1 MLSIKRGDEAS
12 PGLGEWANRIA
23 KSVDAAVEVEVYFDA
38 DSNTFVL
45 RLVKGPRVL
54 IFRLSQSQVHTD
66 GRESECER
74 TLQRKIKDLW
84 NCLATHK
91 SCVAKLGIA
100 AQFLLRGSLQRPPL
114 SPTPPDRIVHHL
126 SPRRHCSRLLD
137 THRQFLDHQIQSW
150 VSGGFNS
157 AP

>member
-23 KSVDAAVEVEVYFDA
+23 KSVDAAVQVEVYFDA

-84 NCLATHK
+84 NL
-91 SCVAKLGIA
+91 I
-100 AQFLLRGSLQRPPL
+100 
-114 SPTPPDRIVHHL
+114 
-126 SPRRHCSRLLD
+126 
-137 THRQFLDHQIQSW
+137 
-150 VSGGFNS
+150 
-157 AP
+157 